1 MGRDWCLVRVLG
13 WFEDVLNEGEGG
25 ILRFLPD
32 FVHL

>member
-1 MGRDWCLVRVLG
+1 MTGAWSVVLG